1 MKPQKAKLQI
11 ITASLMTALMVGV
24 INASSAYIA
33 YSFLVPDEAEVTT
46 ESLIS
51 STASEVETQ
60 QDSANQPDAAIT
72 NPDTVIKNITPTP
85 ATVRNTN
92 SAIVVG
98 QAAQPTKVTTDSSGN
113 VKYQWC
119 SGTNPNLD
127 DAVCEAIISIAS
139 DPTSSNPHLGS
150 KAVQSLS
157 LLPKDITLTL
167 HEETWES
174 DVSHYGTMIITAN
187 TKEYG
192 NIDLKVALEKINNV
206 WVIQDGYLA

>member
-1 MKPQKAKLQI
+1 
-11 ITASLMTALMVGV
+11 MTAFLVGIV
-24 INASSAYIA
+24 NTSSAFIA
-33 YSFLVPDEAEVTT
+33 YSLLIPDEADVTS
-46 ESLIS
+46 ESLITS
-51 STASEVETQ
+51 SEVKTEDQLTTTEQ
-60 QDSANQPDAAIT
+60 SEVA
-72 NPDTVIKNITPTP
+72 DTGPKSVTEN
-85 ATVRNTN
+85 TVKLAPEVRKT
-92 SAIVVG
+92 SGTIVVG
-98 QAAQPTKVTTDSSGN
+98 QAAQPTKVTTDSNGN
-113 VKYQWC
+113 IQYLWC

-139 DPTSSNPHLGS
+139 DPTSTNPHLGS

-167 HEETWES
+167 HEDTWES

-192 NIDLKVALEKINNV
+192 NIDLKVAIEKINNV